1 MSSMSYNSAAG
12 LGGMLKDGHKHW
24 DDAVV
29 RNVEAA
35 VELASVVHTS
45 MGPFGRHKLIVNH
58 LEKMSVTS
66 DCAFILSE
74 LEVEHPAA
82 KLLELAAKR
91 QDRECGDGT
100 NLVVTLAGELLRQ
113 SLQLMTMG
121 VHTSEVIMGY
131 QVAYEFLVK
140 EMEGLVC
147 TTVTKDNLA
156 QVVAPVLAA
165 KHYGSHMDLAPL
177 VVQAGLC
184 VMDSKGNIS
193 PESVRT
199 VKLLG
204 GAVGTSTMIPGYVA
218 TRGLESLLTEAT
230 QAKVVVFSCGIEAS
244 STEAKGT
251 VLMKNANDLLS
262 YNKSEEKKMEEIIQG
277 IASSG
282 AKVLVTGGTVS
293 EMALHFI
300 DRYEL
305 ICLKLGSKWELRR
318 LCQATGATALV
329 RLGAPTP
336 DEMGECD
343 NVTQTTMGGKVLT
356 IFTNANNTKLAT
368 LVLRASTT
376 SMLQD
381 LERAVDDGVHAL
393 QVACRDGRC
402 VYGAGATEFTLA
414 QRITTFAD
422 LSPGL
427 DQYAIRAF
435 GTALKIVPRMLADTA
450 GLDANA
456 LLADLAAANDRQV
469 GVDLEGGGVH
479 TTTVLDLYQTKLSA
493 VQLAVDAALT
503 VLRVDQIIMSKQSGG
518 PKQ

>member
-1 MSSMSYNSAAG
+1 MSYNSAAG

-29 RNVEAA
+29 RNIEAA

-45 MGPFGRHKLIVNH
+45 MGPFGRHKLLVNH

-66 DCAFILSE
+66 DCAFILGE

-91 QDRECGDGT
+91 QDKECGDGT

-113 SLQLMTMG
+113 SLALMTMG
-121 VHTSEVIMGY
+121 LHTSEVIVGY
-131 QVAYEFLVK
+131 QAAYEYLR
-140 EMEGLVC
+140 EHLEGLVC
-147 TTVTKDNLA
+147 ATVTRDDLVR
-156 QVVAPVLAA
+156 VVEPVLAA
-165 KHYGSHMDLAPL
+165 KHYGSHLDLAPL
-177 VVQAGLC
+177 VVQAGLA
-184 VMDSKGNIS
+184 VMDNQGHVA
-193 PESVRT
+193 PEAVRT

-204 GAVGTSTMIPGYVA
+204 GAVSTSTMIPGYVA

-230 QAKVVVFSCGIEAS
+230 NAKVVVFSCGIEAS

-251 VLMKNANDLLS
+251 VLMKNAKDLLS
-262 YNKSEEKKMEEIIQG
+262 YNKSEETKMEEIIQG
-277 IASSG
+277 IAESG
-282 AKVLVTGGTVS
+282 VKLLVTGGTVS

-305 ICLKLGSKWELRR
+305 LCLKLGSKWELRR

-336 DEMGECD
+336 DEMGECH
-343 NVTQTTMGGKVLT
+343 TIQQTTMGGRVLT
-356 IFTNANNTKLAT
+356 VLTNPSNTKLAT
-368 LVLRASTT
+368 IVLKASTT

-414 QRITTFAD
+414 QAISSHAD

-456 LLADLAAANDRQV
+456 ILAELAKANDRQS
-469 GVDLEGGGVH
+469 GVDLEGEGVH
-479 TTTVLDLYQTKLSA
+479 TTQVLDLYQTKLSA
-493 VQLAVDAALT
+493 IQLAVDAALT
-503 VLRVDQIIMSKQSGG
+503 VLRVDQIIMSKRSGG